1 MQPKKTKEF
10 ISVTAKKL
18 GIPEELVKDA
28 VDFYYQEVRRNLT
41 QMNESVLCLSGFGTF
56 KAKPKE
62 LVKLKLKLKDQL
74 VTMGVPK
81 TPTRI
86 KIKQDVEVR
95 LGNILKIEKKI
106 SAENKR
112 KYEFNEAKRNG
123 TQLHYKDLEK
133 QKKDLKRIRKQ
144 DFQDKKNRENGSEQ
158 SPNL

>member
-10 ISVTAKKL
+10 VTSTAQKL

-28 VDFYYQEVRRNLT
+28 IDFYYEEVRRNLT
-41 QMNESVLCLSGFGTF
+41 QMNESVLCLGGFGTF

-74 VTMGVPK
+74 ETMGVPK
-81 TPTRI
+81 TPARI
-86 KIKQDVEVR
+86 KIKQDVETR

-112 KYEFNEAKRNG
+112 KHEFYEAKRNG
-123 TQLHYKDLEK
+123 TQLLYKDLEK
-133 QKKDLKRIRKQ
+133 QKKDLKRARKQ
-144 DFQDKKNRENGSEQ
+144 NFQNKTNRENGSSQ
-158 SPNL
+158 SSDL